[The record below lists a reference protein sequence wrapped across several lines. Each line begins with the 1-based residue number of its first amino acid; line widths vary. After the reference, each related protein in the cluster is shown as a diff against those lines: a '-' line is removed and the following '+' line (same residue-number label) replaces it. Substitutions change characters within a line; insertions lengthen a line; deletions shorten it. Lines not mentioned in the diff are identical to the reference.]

1 MRVRGIVVSI
11 FVRMHLIL
19 SVSEWA
25 SFRDVIIR
33 CVSGTRCVRNVA
45 EIVIFIV
52 VVIVR
57 FEKLVNGVVVIQCV
71 MSVMIVLR
79 ILVSVIII

>member
-1 MRVRGIVVSI
+1 MRVRGVVVSI

-19 SVSEWA
+19 SVSERA
-25 SFRDVIIR
+25 SSWNVVVGCI
-33 CVSGTRCVRNVA
+33 SGTRCVRNVA

-57 FEKLVNGVVVIQCV
+57 FEKLVNGVIVIQCA

-79 ILVSVIII
+79 IFVSVVVV